1 MFSVLGIEKRL
12 STALRPMVR
21 RWWAAVL
28 AAMLLHGC
36 QGPLQ
41 SNKRDA
47 PDRLLWPAP
56 PERPRF
62 AYEFTLRAPADIAG
76 DQNEARVLEALT
88 GARPS
93 QTPAFSKPAGVA
105 ARNGRIY
112 VTDTA
117 NHLVAVFDVPRRR
130 VFHFG
135 GRAPGNLTKPVAI
148 AIDASGRV
156 YVADAARREVLVYDP
171 LGLLLSVI
179 GGPRDLARPVGVAV
193 DAKGSRIYVVD
204 RGGTD
209 DTHHRVVAFDAQG
222 TKVFEIGGR
231 GSGPGEFNVPVQA
244 ATAADGT
251 LFVLDAGNFRVQAFD
266 AGGHYLHAFGKIG
279 AGPGNFARP
288 RGLAV
293 DAEDRLYISDAS
305 FGNFQIFDA
314 HGQLLLTVGEA
325 GAIDRP
331 GRFRLLAGIATD
343 ETGRVYV
350 VDQLFGKV
358 EVYRPL
364 REAEAEALAAGASS
378 HRVPIATQR

>member
-1 MFSVLGIEKRL
+1 MGIAIRL
-12 STALRPMVR
+12 CIG
-21 RWWAAVL
+21 AAV
-28 AAMLLHGC
+28 ATLLCGC
-36 QGPLQ
+36 QGPHE
-41 SNKRDA
+41 RHEREA
-47 PDRLLWPAP
+47 PDQLLWPAP

-62 AYEFTLRAPADIAG
+62 AYEFTLRSPADIAG
-76 DQNEARVLEALT
+76 DAQDARILQALT
-88 GARPS
+88 GERPS
-93 QTPAFSKPAGVA
+93 QAPAFSKPAGIA

-135 GRAPGNLTKPVAI
+135 GRAPGALTKPVAI
-148 AIDASGRV
+148 AADAAGRV
-156 YVADAARREVLVYDP
+156 YVADAARREVLIYDA

-179 GGPRDLARPVGVAV
+179 GGPRDLARPVGIAV
-193 DAKGSRIYVVD
+193 DGKGSRIYVVD
-204 RGGTD
+204 RGGAD
-209 DTHHRVVAFDAQG
+209 DAHHRVVAFDARG
-222 TKVFEIGGR
+222 TKLFELGHR
-231 GSGPGEFNVPVQA
+231 GNATGEFNVPVQA
-244 ATAADGT
+244 ATASDGR

-266 AGGHYLHAFGKIG
+266 ADGHFLHAFGKVG

-293 DAEDRLYISDAS
+293 DGEERVFVTDAS

-314 HGQLLLTVGEA
+314 HGQLLLAIGEA
-325 GAIDRP
+325 GLIDRP
-331 GRFRLLAGIATD
+331 GKFRLPAGIATD

-364 REAEAEALAAGASS
+364 SPAEADAQML
-378 HRVPIATQR
+378 RTRR